1 MGNIADLF
9 SELNINTKALT
20 KKKQQTDYK
29 IKYVTEYV
37 RQWVIISSERTDISD
52 IVFID
57 CMCNAGVYYDGDLC
71 TSIEVMQIFSEAAEQ
86 HPSKNYVLRLND
98 IDSEKI
104 DILKCVITKLRKKLP
119 NFLIYISNKD
129 VNEYLEQINNSAS
142 VFGYGKSVVLYVDP
156 YDFGT
161 VHIPKVSAI
170 LKKHYCELI
179 FNFFISDYTRNWNT
193 DKDRIAAC
201 LGGQS
206 IDTKEQ
212 LIEYMEKQF
221 KVGKIKLGFSYQ
233 FKIITNIELYQIM
246 FFTPNK
252 RGLEVL
258 KDALWKVFNG
268 KFYHRNRS
276 EFEESQ
282 MSIFTVQD
290 ERQWLLEMH
299 AADARNLLMSQ
310 FGRTMTYQEIELLLI
325 EKSMLMESQ
334 IIKNVL
340 DPLITAGSIKKLNLV
355 PTKRNYKK
363 DSYEIGN

>member
-1 MGNIADLF
+1 
-9 SELNINTKALT
+9 
-20 KKKQQTDYK
+20 
-29 IKYVTEYV
+29 
-37 RQWVIISSERTDISD
+37 
-52 IVFID
+52 
-57 CMCNAGVYYDGDLC
+57 
-71 TSIEVMQIFSEAAEQ
+71 MQIFTEAAEQ

-98 IDSEKI
+98 IDSDKI
-104 DILKCVITKLRKKLP
+104 DILKSVITKLRKKLP

-129 VNEYLEQINNSAS
+129 VNEYLEQINNSTS

-156 YDFGT
+156 YDFGA

-258 KDALWKVFNG
+258 KEALWKVFNG

-276 EFEESQ
+276 AFEESQ
-282 MSIFTVQD
+282 MSLFTVQD

-299 AADARNLLMSQ
+299 ATDARNLLMSQ
-310 FGRTMTYQEIELLLI
+310 TGKTMTYQEIELLLI

-340 DPLITAGSIKKLNLV
+340 DPLIEAGSIKKLNLA